1 MLSLEREI
9 RQLREEGALRA
20 EVADVMIAQERR
32 EVVSV
37 YTEVRVMAWAGVM
50 LMVTGVGIIISKN
63 IDRIGPITIAAA
75 IGIASAT
82 CYAYSVWRRASVRR
96 MLDDY
101 ILLLGALLLS
111 ADVGYIEHQ
120 FHLLGSEW
128 PRHFLLLAVVH
139 GATAYFFASRTLLS
153 LSIAALASWFGFER
167 NVDTLFSL
175 FGDNTAIAIRAFTC
189 AGTVAVWRILNR
201 HLDFNRVFD
210 HFVAN
215 LGLYGGLLLLM
226 QSDTRIL
233 GATIVIVLAAMTIAY
248 GFRKRAESFVIYAYV
263 CAVIAIDVLVIDHL
277 HAETVIL
284 SYLVVSTVA
293 AIVGLFVL
301 HARFRKA
308 AA

>member
-1 MLSLEREI
+1 MFSLEREI
-9 RQLREEGALRA
+9 VQLLPPGEAAPL
-20 EVADVMIAQERR
+20 IAKERR

-37 YTEVRVMAWAGVM
+37 YTEVRVLAWAGVM
-50 LMVTGVGIIISKN
+50 LIVTGVGIIVSKN
-63 IDRIGPITIAAA
+63 LDRIGPIAIAVA
-75 IGIASAT
+75 IGIASAA
-82 CYAYSVWRRASVRR
+82 CYGYSVAQRRSPHQT
-96 MLDDY
+96 LSDY

-167 NVDTLFSL
+167 NVDTLL
-175 FGDNTAIAIRAFTC
+175 FGGNSIETAMRAFTC
-189 AGTVAVWRILNR
+189 AGLVAVWRILNR

-215 LGLYGGLLLLM
+215 LGLYGGLLLLT
-226 QSDTRIL
+226 QSDTRFI
-233 GATIVIVLAAMTIAY
+233 GAMIVIVLAAMTIAY
-248 GFRKRAESFVIYAYV
+248 GFRKREESFVIYAYV
-263 CAVIAIDVLVIDHL
+263 YAVIAIDVLVIDPL
-277 HAETVIL
+277 HGETVIL
-284 SYLVVSTVA
+284 SYLVLSTIA

-308 AA
+308 AP

>member
-1 MLSLEREI
+1 MFSLEREI
-9 RQLREEGALRA
+9 VQLLPPA
-20 EVADVMIAQERR
+20 EAAPLVARERR

-37 YTEVRVMAWAGVM
+37 YTEVRVLAWVGVM
-50 LMVTGVGIIISKN
+50 LVVTGVSIIVSKN

-82 CYAYSVWRRASVRR
+82 CYGYSVWRRASARR

-111 ADVGYIEHQ
+111 ADVGYAEHQ

-128 PRHFLLLAVVH
+128 PRHFLLLAFVH

-167 NVDTLFSL
+167 NIVALNALFR
-175 FGDNTAIAIRAFTC
+175 DNIETAIRAFTC
-189 AGTVAVWRILNR
+189 AGIVAVWRILNR
-201 HLDFNRVFD
+201 RVDFNRVFD
-210 HFVAN
+210 HFIAN
-215 LGLYGGLLLLM
+215 LALYGGVLLLI
-226 QSDTRIL
+226 QDHTRFI
-233 GATIVIVLAAMTIAY
+233 GATIVIVLAALTIAH
-248 GFRKRAESFVIYAYV
+248 GFRKRAESFVIYACVY
-263 CAVIAIDVLVIDHL
+263 ALIAIDVLVIAQL
-277 HAETVIL
+277 HDETVIL
-284 SYLVVSTVA
+284 SYLILSTIA
-293 AIVGLFVL
+293 AIAGLFAL